1 MKTDRKLVILGMAAV
16 LGGLLLFVTCS
27 PQKPEPVRTGT
38 IPDGEMDPAKWGQ
51 VYPLEYDRWKM
62 TENPKPASA
71 SKYKKGFDT
80 DKVIYDKLSQFPYLA
95 LLNHGWGFG
104 IEYNEPRG
112 HHYMV
117 IDQLEIDP
125 SRLAGGGVCL
135 SCKTPYAAKLEK
147 ELGAEYFKMP
157 YLDAH
162 AKIPVEHQKLGVAC
176 IECHDNKTMGLRLY
190 HPAALRSFQ
199 FIGVD
204 PSKFTRQE
212 LRSAACAQCH
222 VTYIVPK
229 DANMKS
235 AGLFFP
241 WQGSKPGDISIENII
256 KVIKKDPSVY
266 QSELGTGEWVQ
277 KVTGF
282 KVAFIRHPEYEFF
295 TRNSVHSNAGVACAD
310 CHMPYIRVGANK
322 ISEHDVTSPLKKN
335 MQACQQCHTESP
347 EWLKNQVTAIQDR
360 TVSLML
366 RSGYATA
373 TAAKLFEKVHQAQ
386 KDGKTIDQK
395 LYDQAK
401 DLYLEA
407 LYRVIFIN
415 AENSV
420 GFHNPSEAGRILGD
434 ATAMAGKSEAL
445 LRQILTQAGVAVPA
459 NVNLELDKYL
469 NKRGKK
475 PLNFMPGQEFKDP
488 FGVQEK
494 LTPRPSLGIGVAP
507 AGAATAPPAATP
519 AAPKAPAPAPEA
531 PQATAA
537 PPGAPEK

>member
-1 MKTDRKLVILGMAAV
+1 MKTDRKLVILGMAVV
-16 LGGLLLFVTCS
+16 LAGLLLLMTCS
-27 PQKPEPVRTGT
+27 PPKPEPVRTGT
-38 IPDGEMDPAKWGQ
+38 IQDGELDPAKWGQ

-62 TENPKPASA
+62 TKNPKPAGA
-71 SKYKKGFDT
+71 SKYKKGYDT

-147 ELGAEYFKMP
+147 ELGAEYFRMP

-162 AKIPVEHQKLGVAC
+162 AKILVEHQELGVAC
-176 IECHDNKTMGLRLY
+176 IECHDNQTMGLRLY

-204 PSKFTRQE
+204 PARMTRQE

-229 DANMKS
+229 NENMKS
-235 AGLFFP
+235 MGLFFP

-256 KVIKKDPSVY
+256 KVINKDPEVY
-266 QSELGTGEWVQ
+266 HSEWDTREWVQ
-277 KVTGF
+277 EVTGF

-295 TRNSVHSNAGVACAD
+295 TRNSVHWNAGLACAD

-360 TVSLML
+360 TVSLMM

-373 TAAKLFEKVHQAQ
+373 VAAKLFEMVHQAQ
-386 KDGKTIDQK
+386 KVGKPMDQK
-395 LYDQAK
+395 LYDHAK

-434 ATAMAGKSEAL
+434 ATGLAGKSEAL
-445 LRQILTQAGVAVPA
+445 LRQILAQAGVEAPV
-459 NVNLELDKYL
+459 NVNLELDQYL
-469 NKRGKK
+469 NERGKK
-475 PLNFMPGQEFKDP
+475 PLNFQPEQEFTDP
-488 FGVQEK
+488 FGVQEM
-494 LTPRPSLGIGVAP
+494 LTPRPSLGIGVKP
-507 AGAATAPPAATP
+507 AASASAVPAAAPAATP
-519 AAPKAPAPAPEA
+519 AAA
-531 PQATAA
+531 PQAPAA
-537 PPGAPEK
+537 PPGAPKK